1 MGKTNLRNLST
12 DHLSQ
17 NQFITIGEEKIFY
30 TQKGEGKDIL
40 LIHGMP
46 GSHQDWKLII
56 DSLAKE
62 YRVTAFDRPGHGYS
76 TSNAYNCQLKE
87 NAILVENLILQ
98 LHLKNPLI
106 VGHSYGG
113 SIAANLAKYSL
124 QTGLR
129 YVIIDSP
136 LYGYQVKR
144 IKKLP
149 VIPFIGKGL
158 TVIASYT
165 IVNKNIANDV
175 ALQFKST
182 SQEQIKDYILE
193 RQHMWSQP
201 KVLFT
206 LSNEATQLA
215 ETLKFMATDYHQI
228 QAPVTI
234 ISSTDSVN
242 TFRNDYIR
250 FHYTVADSKLLL
262 WKNTGQYIQLERAN
276 KLIGEIRKLM
286 VE

>member
-1 MGKTNLRNLST
+1 M
-12 DHLSQ
+12 
-17 NQFITIGEEKIFY
+17 
-30 TQKGEGKDIL
+30 
-40 LIHGMP
+40 
-46 GSHQDWKLII
+46 
-56 DSLAKE
+56 
-62 YRVTAFDRPGHGYS
+62 
-76 TSNAYNCQLKE
+76 
-87 NAILVENLILQ
+87 
-98 LHLKNPLI
+98 
-106 VGHSYGG
+106 
-113 SIAANLAKYSL
+113 
-124 QTGLR
+124 
-129 YVIIDSP
+129 
-136 LYGYQVKR
+136 
-144 IKKLP
+144 
-149 VIPFIGKGL
+149 
-158 TVIASYT
+158 IASYT

-206 LSNEATQLA
+206 LSNEVTQLA

-228 QAPVTI
+228 KAPVTI

-242 TFRNDYIR
+242 TFRNDCIG

-262 WKNTGQYIQLERAN
+262 WKNTGHYIQLERAN